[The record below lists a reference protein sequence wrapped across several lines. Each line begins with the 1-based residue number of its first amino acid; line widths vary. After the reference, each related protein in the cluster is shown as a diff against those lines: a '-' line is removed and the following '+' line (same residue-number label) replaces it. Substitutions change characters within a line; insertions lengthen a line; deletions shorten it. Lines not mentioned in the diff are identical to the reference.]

1 VVPSPRTSLPSF
13 FNVIIVTIIIFTII
27 IVQIV
32 FIVNSIAIVIVI
44 TLVISIVDVIIA
56 NIVTTTFV
64 ITINFDVVTVVII
77 FQSEPDLCR
86 FLSHDCY
93 VDKWKP
99 HTITDIVHTGD
110 KIVGAFTTE
119 QYSNQNKALATLI
132 ARISDDIRDDMRKN
146 DDCI

>member
-1 VVPSPRTSLPSF
+1 MTISGQKLPKKAKRLRNVVLTTLRSSTNPNQF
-13 FNVIIVTIIIFTII
+13 D
-27 IVQIV
+27 
-32 FIVNSIAIVIVI
+32 AI
-44 TLVISIVDVIIA
+44 L
-56 NIVTTTFV
+56 
-64 ITINFDVVTVVII
+64 
-77 FQSEPDLCR
+77 PDLCR
-86 FLSHDCY
+86 FLSQDCY